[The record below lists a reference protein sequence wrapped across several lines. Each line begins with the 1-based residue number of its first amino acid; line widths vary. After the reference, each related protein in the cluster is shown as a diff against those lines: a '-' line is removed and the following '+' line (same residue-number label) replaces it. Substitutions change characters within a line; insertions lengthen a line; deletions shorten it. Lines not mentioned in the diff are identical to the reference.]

1 MNIEED
7 LKWVKDDFSFVY
19 KRRKYSLEHPILD
32 VEELPHKNGV
42 CVVVW
47 PPDMEDK
54 ESNALIY
61 SDTGSLIKK
70 IEVKANPKY
79 ESDRFVRFI
88 GVGIENNEFVIAG
101 WNETLYV
108 LDPNTYE
115 VLSERY
121 YR

>member
-1 MNIEED
+1 MSIETY
-7 LKWVKDDFSFVY
+7 LHWVKWDYSFIY
-19 KRRKYSLEHPILD
+19 KGKFFNLTNPILD
-32 VEELPHKNGV
+32 IAEFPNKKAV
-42 CVVVW
+42 CVIVRLL
-47 PPDMEDK
+47 DTNSKD
-54 ESNALIY
+54 SNALIY
-61 SDTGSLIKK
+61 SDQGNLIKK

-79 ESDRFVRFI
+79 ESDRFVRFLWS
-88 GVGIENNEFVIAG
+88 GIENGEFIIAG